1 MRFRLRAK
9 VSDTIHKRNKQGKLM
24 TDKPTITLADG
35 SNYEIANL
43 TDEMKEL
50 LAIWETAKLELSK
63 ANRTAAINNIAIQQL
78 EEAIT
83 NSLSQPTE
91 EVAVE
96 QE

>member
-1 MRFRLRAK
+1 
-9 VSDTIHKRNKQGKLM
+9 M
-24 TDKPTITLADG
+24 TNKPTITLADG
-35 SNYEIANL
+35 SNYEIDNL
-43 TDEMKEL
+43 TDEVKEL
-50 LAIWETAKLELSK
+50 LAVWETAKLELSK

-78 EEAIT
+78 ETAIT

>member
-1 MRFRLRAK
+1 
-9 VSDTIHKRNKQGKLM
+9 M

-43 TDEMKEL
+43 TDEIKEL
-50 LAIWETAKLELSK
+50 LAVWETAKLELSK

>member
-1 MRFRLRAK
+1 
-9 VSDTIHKRNKQGKLM
+9 M

-35 SNYEIANL
+35 SNYEIDNL
-43 TDEMKEL
+43 TDEVKEL
-50 LAIWETAKLELSK
+50 LAVWETAKLELSK

>member
-1 MRFRLRAK
+1 
-9 VSDTIHKRNKQGKLM
+9 M
-24 TDKPTITLADG
+24 TDKPTITLVDG